1 DAAIG
6 VVTTAGFAIGIF
18 LMSTAQTPV
27 RNFEALLFGNILSVN
42 DLDFIFITFV
52 SIVTITF
59 IFFFQKRLLFTILD
73 TDTAKVYG
81 VKTKR
86 VDLLFSIVLAI
97 VVIAAMNSI
106 GVTLLAVAIIAP
118 AISARLITN
127 NFLKVLTLSA
137 VIGIITAFL
146 GMYCSFYVDSPSGAT
161 IVLFGTASFIIAV
174 AYSHIKKSYHIHFHG
189 DKKHSHPHSHTED
202 HRHEH

>member
-1 DAAIG
+1 
-6 VVTTAGFAIGIF
+6 
-18 LMSTAQTPV
+18 MSSSQMPI
-27 RNFEALLFGNILSVN
+27 RNFESLLFGNILSVN
-42 DLDFIFITFV
+42 DLDFIFITIV

-59 IFFFQKRLLFTILD
+59 IFFFQKRLLFTIFD

-81 VKTKR
+81 VKTDK

-127 NFLKVLTLSA
+127 NFLKMIILSSI
-137 VIGIITAFL
+137 IGIITAFL
-146 GMYCSFYVDSPSGAT
+146 GMYSSFYVDSPSGAT
-161 IVLFGTASFIIAV
+161 IVLFGTASFIIAII
-174 AYSHIKKSYHIHFHG
+174 YSHVKKSYHMHLHG
-189 DKKHSHPHSHTED
+189 NKKHSHPHSHIEE